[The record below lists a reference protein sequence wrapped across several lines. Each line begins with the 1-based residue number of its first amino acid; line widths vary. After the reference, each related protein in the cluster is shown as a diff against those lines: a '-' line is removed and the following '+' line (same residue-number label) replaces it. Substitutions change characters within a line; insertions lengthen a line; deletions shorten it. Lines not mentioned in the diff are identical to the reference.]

1 MPRIW
6 INNIPEINRRVYSGN
21 DQQNTCSVRDLG
33 LLIMRQVDLHG
44 YLWTKSQFQICYK
57 FYPYI
62 IDGIKYENV
71 KYGTKV
77 QKWARLLVY
86 NML

>member
-1 MPRIW
+1 MSI
-6 INNIPEINRRVYSGN
+6 ILISNLPEINRRAHSGN
-21 DQQNTCSVRDLG
+21 DQQNMCSARDLG

-44 YLWTKSQFQICYK
+44 CLWTKSQFQICYK

-62 IDGIKYENV
+62 IDGIKYEKV

-77 QKWARLLVY
+77 QK
-86 NML
+86 